1 MRHNLRFKVLI
12 IASFIVAMV
21 SSCSTVSKTTTE
33 STSAPKEI
41 PPGAVSYTK
50 DIEPL
55 LLAKCSVCHKSEIS
69 YTWAKTVES
78 SDNFLNGHNGKE
90 WSTSEEATISKW
102 FKSGAL
108 P

>member
-1 MRHNLRFKVLI
+1 MRHNLRFKVLM

-41 PPGAVSYTK
+41 PPGVVSYAK

-55 LLAKCSVCHKSEIS
+55 LLAKCSECHKSEIS
-69 YTWAKTVES
+69 YTWAKAFES
-78 SDNFLNGHNGKE
+78 NYNFRNGHNGKE

-102 FKSGAL
+102 FKSGEL